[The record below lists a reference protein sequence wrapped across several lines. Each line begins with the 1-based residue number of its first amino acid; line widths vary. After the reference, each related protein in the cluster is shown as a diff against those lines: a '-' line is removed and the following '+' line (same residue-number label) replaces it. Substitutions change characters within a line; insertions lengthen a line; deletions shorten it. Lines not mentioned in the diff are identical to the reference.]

1 MECSFRA
8 CSNRACRPCRGLRST
23 LFPSMQTN
31 PLFETVFKS
40 VRLCQII
47 IPVACVASVSVR
59 LRSKKLGTRVKDHA
73 KNGASKRAGRG
84 GEERKKK
91 SVFWVSQS
99 DTRI

>member
-8 CSNRACRPCRGLRST
+8 CSNRRIGPVDRVEDLRST

-31 PLFETVFKS
+31 PVFETVFKS

-59 LRSKKLGTRVKDHA
+59 LRSKKLSLLHSR
-73 KNGASKRAGRG
+73 
-84 GEERKKK
+84 
-91 SVFWVSQS
+91 F
-99 DTRI
+99 